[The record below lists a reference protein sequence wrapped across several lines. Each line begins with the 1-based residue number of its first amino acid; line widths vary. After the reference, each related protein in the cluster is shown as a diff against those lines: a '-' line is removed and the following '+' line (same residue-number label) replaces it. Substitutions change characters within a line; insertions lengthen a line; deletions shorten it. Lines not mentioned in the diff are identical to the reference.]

1 MNDNHWMDKWLK
13 EVLMIDWLSTIE
25 TDKRIH
31 TMEID
36 IVKLVVEIES
46 FGMSFDEFDKE
57 TVSVDEL
64 QLGQADLS
72 CVPYV
77 EIIGCVNDCQHP
89 KDRLS
94 ARSPSVENC
103 DDKRLLFDRTVIE
116 KNYKNDKLINPHH
129 ITTASFNKTPSASE
143 VPLTSHMLKV
153 AKISEP
159 EKSLLLSSREVNSNS
174 VADKSLSRTAVQ
186 STTKEA
192 VVETKHAEESGATA
206 DIIESLDGSKPA
218 EEVRSLPKTT
228 AIEKI
233 RATPDP
239 IESFS
244 CLMLTLKTLDF
255 ARTYNILRMKVRPQE
270 CMNFTQPLGFDD
282 EFMSISGDEDE
293 LADSDKELSA
303 ADEIEATN
311 VFDEILTE
319 INTKDTTTLKKKNI
333 PHEKPANVQAL
344 ATMQRFKKIKISS
357 ALGLATLTNLNNK
370 IDSVIP
376 RMVVDALEERL
387 PELLND
393 TLRNQL
399 P

>member
-1 MNDNHWMDKWLK
+1 MRK
-13 EVLMIDWLSTIE
+13 E
-25 TDKRIH
+25 
-31 TMEID
+31 
-36 IVKLVVEIES
+36 
-46 FGMSFDEFDKE
+46 
-57 TVSVDEL
+57 
-64 QLGQADLS
+64 
-72 CVPYV
+72 
-77 EIIGCVNDCQHP
+77 
-89 KDRLS
+89 
-94 ARSPSVENC
+94 
-103 DDKRLLFDRTVIE
+103 
-116 KNYKNDKLINPHH
+116 NYKNDKLINPHH
-129 ITTASFNKTPSASE
+129 IIAVSFNNTPSASE

-159 EKSLLLSSREVNSNS
+159 KKSLLLSSREVNSNS
-174 VADKSLSRTAVQ
+174 AADKSLSKTAVQ

-228 AIEKI
+228 AIEKD
-233 RATPDP
+233 A
-239 IESFS
+239 ESDLES
-244 CLMLTLKTLDF
+244 
-255 ARTYNILRMKVRPQE
+255 R
-270 CMNFTQPLGFDD
+270 FDD
-282 EFMSISGDEDE
+282 EIMLISGDEDE
-293 LADSDKELSA
+293 LANSDKELSA

-319 INTKDTTTLKKKNI
+319 INTKDTTTLVFIAPSTRKKKNI

-344 ATMQRFKKIKISS
+344 ATMQRFKKIQISS
-357 ALGLATLTNLNNK
+357 ALGSDPLVHLPRRMDFLAAHVYNLGKSLPDKFANK